1 MAVEVRLCCRFSL
14 LCLAHNVSDVPL
26 ERVDLTL
33 FLETS
38 LEGNHDEFEA
48 ILIN

>member
-1 MAVEVRLCCRFSL
+1 MAVEVWLRSRFSL
-14 LCLAHNVSDVPL
+14 LCLAHGVSDVPL

-33 FLETS
+33 FLKTS
-38 LEGNHDEFEA
+38 LEGNRDEFEA